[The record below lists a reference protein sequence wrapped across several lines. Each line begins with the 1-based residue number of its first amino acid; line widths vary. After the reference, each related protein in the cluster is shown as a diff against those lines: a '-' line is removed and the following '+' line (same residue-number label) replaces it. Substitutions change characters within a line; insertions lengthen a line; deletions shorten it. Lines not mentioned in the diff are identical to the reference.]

1 MTIAETS
8 GKLQARFNHE
18 KHGRLLNVTAP
29 DVRGQPPLKASRTRR
44 SSGFFRKPGAVS
56 SIAMS
61 DILQEI
67 VAHKR
72 TEVDRAKRLCPAPTL
87 EARLADA
94 PPVRGFVASLEA
106 HAPIALIA
114 EVKRASP
121 SAGVIRDEFDPV
133 KTATAYERHGAACIS
148 VLTDEKYF
156 QGSLDDLVA
165 VRRAVGLPVLRKD
178 FLIDRYQVL
187 EARAAGADCV
197 LLIAECL
204 DDCRLRDLYFYAS
217 ELGMDALIELYE
229 VENLDR
235 VLKLEP
241 PLIGINNRNL
251 RTFVTDLEHT
261 IGLAPRIV
269 PQSLLVSESGI
280 RTRNDVLQLKEA
292 GVRAILVGETLMRS
306 DDVGGKIGE
315 LLS

>member
-1 MTIAETS
+1 
-8 GKLQARFNHE
+8 
-18 KHGRLLNVTAP
+18 
-29 DVRGQPPLKASRTRR
+29 
-44 SSGFFRKPGAVS
+44 
-56 SIAMS
+56 MS
-61 DILQEI
+61 DILREI

-72 TEVDRAKRLCPAPTL
+72 TEVDQAKHACPASRL
-87 EARLADA
+87 DARLADA
-94 PPVRGFVASLEA
+94 PAVRGFAAALASRS
-106 HAPIALIA
+106 PISLIA

-121 SAGVIRDEFDPV
+121 SAGVIQSEFDPV
-133 KTATAYERHGAACIS
+133 KTAIAYEQHGASCVS

-156 QGSLDDLVA
+156 HGSLNDLVA
-165 VRRAVGLPVLRKD
+165 VREAIELPVLRKD
-178 FLIDRYQVL
+178 FFIDRYQVL
-187 EARAAGADCV
+187 EARAAGADCI

-217 ELGMDALIELYE
+217 ELGMDALVELYDE
-229 VENLDR
+229 DNLDR

-241 PLIGINNRNL
+241 ALIGINNRDL

-261 IGLAPRIV
+261 VRLAPRIV

-280 RTRNDVLQLKEA
+280 RTRSDVHTLRQA

-306 DDVGGKIGE
+306 DDVEAKIDE

>member
-1 MTIAETS
+1 MSAV
-8 GKLQARFNHE
+8 NHRE
-18 KHGRLLNVTAP
+18 DK
-29 DVRGQPPLKASRTRR
+29 RTLR

-56 SIAMS
+56 SVAMS

-87 EARLADA
+87 ESRLADA
-94 PPVRGFVASLEA
+94 PPVRGFVAALEA

-121 SAGVIRDEFDPV
+121 SAGVIRSEFDPV
-133 KTATAYERHGAACIS
+133 KTATSYERHGAACIS

-204 DDCRLRDLYFYAS
+204 DDCRLRELYFYAS
-217 ELGMDALIELYE
+217 ELG
-229 VENLDR
+229 N
-235 VLKLEP
+235 
-241 PLIGINNRNL
+241 G
-251 RTFVTDLEHT
+251 RTD
-261 IGLAPRIV
+261 
-269 PQSLLVSESGI
+269 
-280 RTRNDVLQLKEA
+280 
-292 GVRAILVGETLMRS
+292 
-306 DDVGGKIGE
+306 
-315 LLS
+315 